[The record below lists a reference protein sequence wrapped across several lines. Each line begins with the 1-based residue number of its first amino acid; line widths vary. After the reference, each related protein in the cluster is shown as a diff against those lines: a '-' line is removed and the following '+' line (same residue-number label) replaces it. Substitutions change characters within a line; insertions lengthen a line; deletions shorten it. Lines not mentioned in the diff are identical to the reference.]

1 MKYLLYFA
9 LFGAAVFT
17 ACGDDSS
24 NPVINEGTSS
34 SFVSNISSS
43 SAVSSVP
50 DGSFVDSR
58 DGQVYKM
65 VTIGNQVWMA
75 QNLNFE
81 SPDSY
86 CYEDKKDN
94 CTKYGRLYKWSA
106 AMDSAGLYS
115 ENGKGCGHEVWDC
128 TPTYPVLGV
137 CPSGWHLPSK
147 EEFETLLETV
157 GGISIAGKKLKSTTG
172 WKTIVHD
179 PNGTDDFGF
188 SAVPSGSRGS
198 DGSYGQLGSYGDL
211 WTATEDFF
219 SSAYGLFLFSEENKA
234 EVAGFDTRL
243 AFPVRCV
250 KNEL

>member
-34 SFVSNISSS
+34 SFVFNRSSS

-115 ENGKGCGHEVWDC
+115 ENGKGCGIVRPHILCLVF
-128 TPTYPVLGV
+128 VLQDGIFLLKRNLKR
-137 CPSGWHLPSK
+137 CLKLLAENP
-147 EEFETLLETV
+147 LLEKNLR
-157 GGISIAGKKLKSTTG
+157 ARRDGKRLFMTLMARMILVLLQFLLEAEEVMDLMDNWVLMETCGLLQKTSSRVHMVFSCLVRKIRQKL
-172 WKTIVHD
+172 
-179 PNGTDDFGF
+179 
-188 SAVPSGSRGS
+188 R
-198 DGSYGQLGSYGDL
+198 DL
-211 WTATEDFF
+211 I
-219 SSAYGLFLFSEENKA
+219 L
-234 EVAGFDTRL
+234 V
-243 AFPVRCV
+243 
-250 KNEL
+250 